1 MKFQTIAIASLCLS
15 ALHAQTPPNTD
26 PYTGGDKSTPAP
38 AESATKPNLSICYEA
53 FSLPLA
59 AAAKLQRE
67 QLPDSELYARLL
79 KSVEE
84 ETARQEAFVVVR
96 TGSGGKTT
104 TEAITESIYPLEWE
118 PAELPNTVGVAIQ
131 PPVGTDAPTPI
142 PDPSKL
148 NDAPPISAV
157 DGLRTSATPTA
168 FQTRNIGTTIEVE
181 ASLAPDGK
189 AIELLAAPEHI
200 TSVGRQAW
208 GQEVSIC
215 ETPDFE
221 SQKITTSATVRLNQ
235 AYLIG
240 TISRPPVSKAD
251 PDSANR
257 VWFAFV
263 TATLPKP

>member
-1 MKFQTIAIASLCLS
+1 MKFQIIAIASLCLS
-15 ALHAQTPPNTD
+15 SLHAQTPNPD
-26 PYTGGDKSTPAP
+26 PYAGGKAATPAP
-38 AESATKPNLSICYEA
+38 AESTTKPNLSICYEA

-67 QLPDSELYARLL
+67 QLPDSELYTRLL

-96 TGSGGKTT
+96 SQSGTRAV
-104 TEAITESIYPLEWE
+104 TEAITEATYPTEWE

-131 PPVGTDAPTPI
+131 PPVATDAPTPI

-148 NDAPPISAV
+148 NDASPISAV
-157 DGLRTSATPTA
+157 DGLRTPATPTA
-168 FQTRNIGTTIEVE
+168 FETRNIGTTIELE
-181 ASLAPDGK
+181 ASLTPDGK
-189 AIELLAAPEHI
+189 AIELLATPEHI

-208 GQEVSIC
+208 GQEISTC
-215 ETPDFE
+215 ETPEFE